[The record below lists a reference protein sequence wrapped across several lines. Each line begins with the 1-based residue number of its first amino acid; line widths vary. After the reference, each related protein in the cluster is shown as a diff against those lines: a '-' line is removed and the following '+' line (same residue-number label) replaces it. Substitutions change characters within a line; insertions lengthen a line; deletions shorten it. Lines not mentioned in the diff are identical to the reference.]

1 MLSGS
6 TCDRSPQM
14 RRFRTR
20 ATSRQRKVRIMGPNT
35 KILFASLAAITAA
48 TFISAPAIA
57 QQKPNI
63 VVIMGDDIGITN
75 IGVYGH

>member
-1 MLSGS
+1 
-6 TCDRSPQM
+6 
-14 RRFRTR
+14 
-20 ATSRQRKVRIMGPNT
+20 MGPNT